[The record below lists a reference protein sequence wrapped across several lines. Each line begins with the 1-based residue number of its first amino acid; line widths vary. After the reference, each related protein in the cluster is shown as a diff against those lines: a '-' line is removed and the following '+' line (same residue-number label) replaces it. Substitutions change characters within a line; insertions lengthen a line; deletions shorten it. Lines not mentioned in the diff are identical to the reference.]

1 MGLMK
6 AAAAPPSARTLKDF
20 LVPGMLNLTV
30 EKALATLNERCY
42 AMQESQVLA
51 QRVFNRVLFL
61 RQQVEHTPIG
71 ARIQSDVIL
80 RYGELVGHVLQSF
93 GKYSSK
99 TLVARIAA
107 NRRFLEDVEAIHKR
121 LDVFFKKVNLAG
133 RVEMTE
139 WQTYWEQDL
148 DQQQSLL
155 ASFLTNKLVMNNEL
169 TERKLE
175 EALTEMKFEL
185 TVAQKTQKQIELMDS
200 VETYFRF
207 HHKMFNKAVPA
218 WFVARDELQ
227 YKQEP
232 FAIGTYGAVFRGTLE
247 RTKAKVVIKSMY
259 SDSKQ
264 TQEAIYA
271 EGELWY
277 RLDHPSVLKM
287 KGGCYV
293 GSPMFLLCEDAGDR
307 RNFSDFFS
315 DSEKNK
321 QKMWHLFLEAAEGLS
336 YLHKKG
342 IVHNNLKCSNLLVG
356 VDGRAKL
363 CDFGFS
369 YDTNDPTI
377 TSPKKHTTAARWK
390 APELLSNGDVFPSF
404 ASDIYSLGMCIIE
417 AATGALPWGQA
428 TPDQVI
434 VEKATTKQMHVR
446 PTELNEMQWE
456 LVKAMCEAEPSERV
470 TLAQAM
476 KQLRG
481 VIHASEGRAV
491 ESTKACGKCE
501 SANPTKNKF
510 CNECGNRF
518 PEESIAG

>member
-1 MGLMK
+1 MGFVK
-6 AAAAPPSARTLKDF
+6 APAAPQSARTLKDF
-20 LVPGMLNLTV
+20 LVPGMLNLSV
-30 EKALATLNERCY
+30 EKALVMLGQLCY

-61 RQQVEHTPIG
+61 RLQVEHTPIG

-93 GKYSSK
+93 RRYSGK

-107 NRRFLEDVEAIHKR
+107 NRRFLDELEATHKR
-121 LDVFFKKVNLAG
+121 LDFFFKKVNLAA
-133 RVEMTE
+133 RSEMAE
-139 WQTYWEQDL
+139 WVAHWEGDL
-148 DQQQSLL
+148 DLQQMLL
-155 ASFLTNKLVMNNEL
+155 ESFLTNKLVVNSEL
-169 TERKLE
+169 TERGLE

-185 TVAQKTQKQIELMDS
+185 TVAQKTQRQTALMKS
-200 VETYFRF
+200 VDGFFRF
-207 HHKMFNKAVPA
+207 HHKMFAKPIPT

-271 EGELWY
+271 EGELWS
-277 RLDHPSVLKM
+277 RLDHPNVLKM

-307 RNFSDFFS
+307 RSFLDFLS
-315 DSEKNK
+315 DSAKNK
-321 QKMWHLFLEAAEGLS
+321 QKMWYLFLEAAEGLS
-336 YLHKKG
+336 YLHAKR

-369 YDTNDPTI
+369 YDMSDSTI

-390 APELLSNGDVFPSF
+390 APELLSNADVFPSF
-404 ASDIYSLGMCIIE
+404 ESDVYSFGMCIIE
-417 AATGALPWGQA
+417 AVTGALL
-428 TPDQVI
+428 DQVMLD
-434 VEKATTKQMHVR
+434 KATTKQMHVR
-446 PTELNEMQWE
+446 PKELSDKQWD
-456 LVKAMCEAEPSERV
+456 LVKGMCAAEPRERISLDQV
-470 TLAQAM
+470 M
-476 KQLRG
+476 KQLRD
-481 VIHASEGRAV
+481 VIRVSEGRAM
-491 ESTKACGKCE
+491 ESSKACSKCE

-518 PEESIAG
+518 LEASITS

>member
-1 MGLMK
+1 MVMK
-6 AAAAPPSARTLKDF
+6 AASPQSARTLKDF

-30 EKALATLNERCY
+30 EKALMMLSELCY
-42 AMQESQVLA
+42 AMQENQVLA

-93 GKYSSK
+93 RKYSSK

-107 NRRFLEDVEAIHKR
+107 NRRSLEDVEAIHKR
-121 LDVFFKKVNLAG
+121 LDYFFKKVNLAG
-133 RVEMTE
+133 RAEMTE
-139 WQTYWEQDL
+139 WQTYWEADL
-148 DQQQSLL
+148 EQQQSLL
-155 ASFLTNKLVMNNEL
+155 ASFLTNKLVVNNEL
-169 TERKLE
+169 TERSLE

-185 TVAQKTQKQIELMDS
+185 TLVQKTQKQIELMNNAD
-200 VETYFRF
+200 TFFRF
-207 HHKMFNKAVPA
+207 HKIFAKAIPT
-218 WFVARDELQ
+218 WFIARDELQ

-247 RTKAKVVIKSMY
+247 RTKTKIVIKSMY

-271 EGELWY
+271 EGELWS
-277 RLDHPSVLKM
+277 RLDHPNVLKM

-315 DSEKNK
+315 DSDKNK
-321 QKMWHLFLEAAEGLS
+321 QKMWYLFLEAADGLS
-336 YLHKKG
+336 YLHAKR

-369 YDTNDPTI
+369 YDMSDPTI

-390 APELLSNGDVFPSF
+390 APELLSNADVFPSF
-404 ASDIYSLGMCIIE
+404 ESDIYSLGMCIIE
-417 AATGALPWGQA
+417 AVTGALPWGRA

-434 VEKATTKQMHVR
+434 VEKAITKQMHVR
-446 PTELNEMQWE
+446 PKELNDKQWE
-456 LVKAMCEAEPSERV
+456 LVKAMCEAEPSKRV
-470 TLAQAM
+470 TLAQVM
-476 KQLRG
+476 KQLRD
-481 VIHASEGRAV
+481 VIRMSEGRAV
-491 ESTKACGKCE
+491 ESSKACSRCE

-518 PEESIAG
+518 PEESITG